1 MRRFKWQTLKHYE
14 RTLDQ
19 FPANTIQYTVCTGY
33 AEDAYY
39 MLWDKYSQTHVPNTT
54 KRPLEYVNTT
64 QFNFGSQSGDT
75 RETVICVATYFDPDT
90 NGQFGF
96 LYSGSDAFC
105 DFDVAKTKL
114 LEHFKDKRPYI
125 G

>member
-1 MRRFKWQTLKHYE
+1 MANTKALQ

-54 KRPLEYVNTT
+54 SVHSNMLIQLNSILALNPEMLEK
-64 QFNFGSQSGDT
+64 
-75 RETVICVATYFDPDT
+75 P
-90 NGQFGF
+90 
-96 LYSGSDAFC
+96 
-105 DFDVAKTKL
+105 
-114 LEHFKDKRPYI
+114 
-125 G
+125 